1 MERRQS
7 KHRFS
12 IDLGEGQAMVIEV
25 DIQPVLSTTSVP
37 VPKPK
42 LIARVVAPV
51 GGHCD
56 AGPGGLQ
63 LDCTFSLEPK
73 DAAAS

>member
-1 MERRQS
+1 MALRQD
-7 KHRFS
+7 KHRFT
-12 IDLGEGQAMVIEV
+12 IDLEEGLTVVIDV
-25 DIQPVLSTTSVP
+25 DFQPMFSTTSVP

-56 AGPGGLQ
+56 GGPGGLQ

-73 DAAAS
+73 GAAAS